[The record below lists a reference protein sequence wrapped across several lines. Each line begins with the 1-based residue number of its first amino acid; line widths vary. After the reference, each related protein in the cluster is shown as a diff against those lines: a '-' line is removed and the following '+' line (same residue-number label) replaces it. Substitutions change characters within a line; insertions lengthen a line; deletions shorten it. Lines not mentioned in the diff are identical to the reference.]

1 MNTFSYEN
9 WCHQVTEKFPG
20 LKLLFGPSPV
30 LLQILLFTFCNS
42 LHKIHKFCQL
52 TELLG
57 PTGGSA
63 LPQREDLSVCVE
75 AAQSA

>member
-1 MNTFSYEN
+1 MKVDGIRVERNSLVYNFSL
-9 WCHQVTEKFPG
+9 G
-20 LKLLFGPSPV
+20 PV

-42 LHKIHKFCQL
+42 LLKIHKFCQL

>member
-1 MNTFSYEN
+1 MKVDGVRVEKNSLVYNFSL
-9 WCHQVTEKFPG
+9 G
-20 LKLLFGPSPV
+20 PV

-75 AAQSA
+75 AAQNA

>member
-1 MNTFSYEN
+1 MKVDGIRVERNSLVYNFSL
-9 WCHQVTEKFPG
+9 G
-20 LKLLFGPSPV
+20 PV

-42 LHKIHKFCQL
+42 LLKIYKFCQL